1 MRLLIRMTPVST
13 RAKSLDAPRTG
24 KGKKSQDPV
33 DIFVF
38 LIPCVQ
44 FIHINLVGVLSGS
57 DLMLL
62 AAFLYLAFRKKLRLA
77 TPTSK
82 VFVIFGSLW
91 LVSQCVTDMV
101 RHTAFADLARGW
113 SMIGLTLSGFVVLCT
128 LMYGQPRRLV
138 LYGWGLVAGNVLAF
152 FISPSDY
159 ALGYPW
165 KFGLAYPVTLAVLLF
180 ASRQKCRDPW
190 KIALCVAIGILNM
203 GLGSRGTGG
212 VCLAVALYLLFTRIM
227 QRKAAANT
235 RVRVALKVA
244 LAASIVLGA
253 AGIMWAYQYAATTGL
268 LGEEARQKYVSESSG
283 QYGILLGGRGDV
295 LGAFAA
301 IYDSPILGHGSW
313 AKDWSYILAQQ
324 ETMALLGYRDAG
336 EISQEEVEGGVIPAH
351 SHLLQAWVWAGI
363 VGALFWAWVFVL
375 TARMLMRIYPPAV
388 VLLPVMSFMALSLL
402 WDILFSP
409 FGATERIIFPYDIVL
424 LLTCA
429 EMVPRKVV
437 RTSPSKI
444 ERNAKG
450 RINAVLTPRPQ
461 L

>member
-1 MRLLIRMTPVST
+1 MTSVSAQ
-13 RAKSLDAPRTG
+13 AKSIAAKPAQRRLKRVA
-24 KGKKSQDPV
+24 PV
-33 DIFVF
+33 DILVF

-44 FIHINLVGVLSGS
+44 FVHVNLIGVLSGS

-62 AAFLYLAFRKKLRLA
+62 ATFLYLAFRKKLRLA

-82 VFVIFGSLW
+82 AFVIFGSLW

-113 SMIGLTLSGFVVLCT
+113 SMIGLTLSGFVVLYT

-165 KFGLAYPVTLAVLLF
+165 KFGLAAPVTLAVLLF
-180 ASRQKCRDPW
+180 ASREKCRAPW
-190 KIALCVAIGILNM
+190 KMALCVAIGIVNM
-203 GLGSRGTGG
+203 ILGSRGLGG
-212 VCLAVALYLLFTRIM
+212 VCLAVAVYLFFNRIL
-227 QRKAAANT
+227 QSKAAANPK
-235 RVRVALKVA
+235 LKA
-244 LAASIVLGA
+244 TLRAAFAASILLGA

-283 QYGILLGGRGDV
+283 EFGILLGGRGDV

-336 EISQEEVEGGVIPAH
+336 EIAQDEVEEGVIPAH

-363 VGALFWAWVFVL
+363 IGALFWAWVFVL
-375 TARMLMRIYPPAV
+375 TVRMLMRIYPPAV
-388 VLLPVMSFMALSLL
+388 VLLPLASYVGFLLL

-409 FGATERIIFPYDIVL
+409 YGATERITFPYNIVIL
-424 LLTCA
+424 MTCA
-429 EMVPRKVV
+429 DMVPRKVV
-437 RTSPSKI
+437 RTLPSKI
-444 ERNAKG
+444 KGNAKR

-461 L
+461 H